1 MNDDK
6 LMELLD
12 LATEQYAP
20 PPGKQ
25 AVVLNRIIRKQTEH
39 AQIQP
44 QTNALLENAFR
55 LFSRLMQTLDTAE
68 SENQIRT
75 Q

>member
-25 AVVLNRIIRKQTEH
+25 AVVLNRIIRKQT
-39 AQIQP
+39 
-44 QTNALLENAFR
+44 
-55 LFSRLMQTLDTAE
+55 LDTAE

>member
-12 LATEQYAP
+12 LAAEQYAP

-25 AVVLNRIIRKQTEH
+25 AAVLNRIIKKQDGVVNRTFVQMLE
-39 AQIQP
+39 
-44 QTNALLENAFR
+44 ALGYDIELTYVKR
-55 LFSRLMQTLDTAE
+55 GAE
-68 SENQIRT
+68 
-75 Q
+75 